1 MYAVK
6 GAWVGQ
12 TFALAKRNESEVR
25 KSRIRRSKEERKAM
39 VETFIKKYQESNNGS
54 FPSLNLTHKE
64 VGGSFYTVLDQ
75 DLLGSIA
82 VDPNTY
88 FTASPNENHHVHSNL
103 QDTSDK
109 MLSGQHTRVEGE
121 LSGNGNALNGS
132 QVDVRNKEFNEAY
145 EKGNVINGSQVDE
158 TNQELVEAF
167 SKGNLIHSSQVDE
180 ANKES
185 VEASTPDF
193 QVSESLAT
201 PEDVTQNLAVP
212 KTNLNPVTVDV
223 IVETFPLRS
232 VTSSAIGTESSR
244 EFRGITNTPENATK
258 NLGLHI
264 GKKRSELESVEL
276 MKNSNIYD
284 EKSVD
289 DLGNTSASGNE
300 EDGKNVGHIS
310 AKSKIQ
316 AALEEHV
323 AHDNEICAGPQVKA
337 PDQSNILTA
346 EVSEQSQT
354 ISGAKAKIQDGFHD
368 KTLTLN
374 CTEESNTKEERQEN
388 LNERRVNGQ
397 LGGNSQKI
405 NPTLERINLE
415 SWDGKPKNSMK
426 QEVNPILAVFRAFV
440 DAFVKFWSE

>member
-1 MYAVK
+1 
-6 GAWVGQ
+6 
-12 TFALAKRNESEVR
+12 
-25 KSRIRRSKEERKAM
+25 
-39 VETFIKKYQESNNGS
+39 
-54 FPSLNLTHKE
+54 
-64 VGGSFYTVLDQ
+64 
-75 DLLGSIA
+75 
-82 VDPNTY
+82 
-88 FTASPNENHHVHSNL
+88 
-103 QDTSDK
+103 

-180 ANKES
+180 TNKES

-201 PEDVTQNLAVP
+201 PEDVTQNLAMP
-212 KTNLNPVTVDV
+212 KTNLSHVTVDV

-232 VTSSAIGTESSR
+232 VTSSAIGIESSG
-244 EFRGITNTPENATK
+244 EFRGITNSPENETK
-258 NLGLHI
+258 FGLAY
-264 GKKRSELESVEL
+264 RQ
-276 MKNSNIYD
+276 
-284 EKSVD
+284 EKFVD
-289 DLGNTSASGNE
+289 DLGNTSASGNDE
-300 EDGKNVGHIS
+300 EDGKHVGHIYV
-310 AKSKIQ
+310 KSTIQ

-323 AHDNEICAGPQVKA
+323 AQDNEICADVHIKA

-346 EVSEQSQT
+346 EVIEQSQT
-354 ISGAKAKIQDGFHD
+354 ISGAKDD
-368 KTLTLN
+368 
-374 CTEESNTKEERQEN
+374 

-397 LGGNSQKI
+397 LSGNSQKI

-415 SWDGKPKNSMK
+415 SWDGKPKISTK
-426 QEVNPILAVFRAFV
+426 QEINPILAVLRAFI

>member
-1 MYAVK
+1 MP
-6 GAWVGQ
+6 
-12 TFALAKRNESEVR
+12 ESLLSFLGHCVDSGS
-25 KSRIRRSKEERKAM
+25 KSCLQCMELWACTICIDEFEELY
-39 VETFIKKYQESNNGS
+39 TFIRNYQESNNGS

-64 VGGSFYTVLDQ
+64 VGGSFYTVREIVRDIIQENRVLGPAKFTLVEHPSDQVLDQ

-82 VDPNTY
+82 IDPNTY

-109 MLSGQHTRVEGE
+109 MLYGQHTRVEGE

-167 SKGNLIHSSQVDE
+167 SKGNLIHNSQVDE
-180 ANKES
+180 TNKES

-193 QVSESLAT
+193 QVIESLAT
-201 PEDVTQNLAVP
+201 PEDVTKNLAMP
-212 KTNLNPVTVDV
+212 KTNLSPVTANV

-232 VTSSAIGTESSR
+232 VTSSAIVIESSG
-244 EFRGITNTPENATK
+244 EFRGITNSPENETK

-264 GKKRSELESVEL
+264 GKKGSELESVEL
-276 MKNSNIYD
+276 MKNSNLYD
-284 EKSVD
+284 GKSVD
-289 DLGNTSASGNE
+289 DLGNTSASGKE
-300 EDGKNVGHIS
+300 EDGKHVGHIS
-310 AKSKIQ
+310 VKSTIQ

-323 AHDNEICAGPQVKA
+323 AQDNEICADLHVKA

-346 EVSEQSQT
+346 EVIEQSQT
-354 ISGAKAKIQDGFHD
+354 ISGAKW
-368 KTLTLN
+368 
-374 CTEESNTKEERQEN
+374 
-388 LNERRVNGQ
+388 Q
-397 LGGNSQKI
+397 LPEI

-415 SWDGKPKNSMK
+415 SWDGKPKNSTK
-426 QEVNPILAVFRAFV
+426 QEINPILAVFRAFV
-440 DAFVKFWSE
+440 DL